1 MIDKEYLNALQKAR
15 ENLADVK
22 ERGEDALSDEWE
34 EVRKEIFTAEEI
46 AESDL
51 RVSVISELIKARRE
65 QEITQKKFEEFVGI
79 VEPLQKFLALSG
91 KRLAVVSCNL

>member
-1 MIDKEYLNALQKAR
+1 MIDKDYTDALQQAR

-46 AESDL
+46 AESDS
-51 RVSVISELIKARRE
+51 RVAVISELIRARQERE
-65 QEITQKKFEEFVGI
+65 INQKQFEEFVGV
-79 VEPLQKFLALSG
+79 VETIQKLLALSG
-91 KRLAVVSCNL
+91 KRLAVVSG

>member
-1 MIDKEYLNALQKAR
+1 MIDKDYTDALQQAR

-46 AESDL
+46 AESDS
-51 RVSVISELIKARRE
+51 RVTVISELIKARQERE
-65 QEITQKKFEEFVGI
+65 INQKQFEEFVGV
-79 VEPLQKFLALSG
+79 VETIQKLLALSG
-91 KRLAVVSCNL
+91 KRLAVVSG

>member
-1 MIDKEYLNALQKAR
+1 MIDKDYTDALQQAR

-46 AESDL
+46 AESDS
-51 RVSVISELIKARRE
+51 RVAVISELIKARQERE
-65 QEITQKKFEEFVGI
+65 INQKQFEEFVGV
-79 VEPLQKFLALSG
+79 VETIQKLLALSG
-91 KRLAVVSCNL
+91 KRLAVISG

>member
-15 ENLADVK
+15 ENLTDVK

-51 RVSVISELIKARRE
+51 RVSELIKARRE
-65 QEITQKKFEEFVGI
+65 QGIIQKQLFSKRV
-79 VEPLQKFLALSG
+79 KMSG
-91 KRLAVVSCNL
+91 

>member
-15 ENLADVK
+15 ENLTDVK

-65 QEITQKKFEEFVGI
+65 QEISQTQFEEFVRV
-79 VEPLQKFLALSG
+79 VEPLQNFLALSG
-91 KRLAVVSCNL
+91 KRLAVVSV

>member
-1 MIDKEYLNALQKAR
+1 MIDKDYTDALQQAR

-46 AESDL
+46 AESDS
-51 RVSVISELIKARRE
+51 RVAVISELIKARQERE
-65 QEITQKKFEEFVGI
+65 ISQAKFEECVGVLETI
-79 VEPLQKFLALSG
+79 QKMLAATG
-91 KRLAVVSCNL
+91 KQLAVVSM